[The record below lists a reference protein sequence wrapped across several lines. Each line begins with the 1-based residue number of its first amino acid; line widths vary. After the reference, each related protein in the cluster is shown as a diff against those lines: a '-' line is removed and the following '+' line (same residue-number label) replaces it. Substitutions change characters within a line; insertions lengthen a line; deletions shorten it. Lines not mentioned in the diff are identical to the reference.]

1 MYERN
6 PQDPPRAPADPARV
20 LAALGR
26 QMAAEEI
33 ALGHA
38 SDEEIEAYV
47 DGTGDPTERL
57 LFEERLARDPALA
70 AVVRDL
76 AELRAELETGA
87 SPGERPAARLL
98 PFRRPEVRRRLGWVA
113 AAAAAVL
120 LALIALPAG
129 RQLPAPEPA
138 VQAAAPEAA
147 PAPAEPQR
155 LFADGFENGATDG
168 WTVVSSGG

>member
-1 MYERN
+1 MHERN
-6 PQDPPRAPADPARV
+6 PYDPPRAPADPARI

-26 QMAAEEI
+26 QLAAEEI

-120 LALIALPAG
+120 LALIAIPAG
-129 RQLPAPEPA
+129 RQAPEPA
-138 VQAAAPEAA
+138 VQATAPEPA
-147 PAPAEPQR
+147 PAPAEPQQ
-155 LFADGFENGATDG
+155 LFADGFEGSATDR
-168 WTVVSSGG
+168 WTAVSSGG